1 MAYERGPHHQW
12 YGLGRWKKLRRAQ
25 LSHQPLCESCMKRNI
40 FTPATVADHVEP
52 HRGDETAFWD
62 GKLQSLCAR
71 CHNGIKQQKETIGY
85 SREIGL
91 DGFPTDPQHPFYQPA
106 CNLKYAP
113 RRRVRTATRDK

>member
-62 GKLQSLCAR
+62 GKLQSLCLVVITASSNR
-71 CHNGIKQQKETIGY
+71 RKLLAILVKLGW
-85 SREIGL
+85 
-91 DGFPTDPQHPFYQPA
+91 TDF
-106 CNLKYAP
+106 
-113 RRRVRTATRDK
+113 RRIPSIPSINRHAT